1 MGWAVVM
8 VVVLLSRLDRGKA
21 LAERLA
27 DVHLLDAIAPP
38 IHYIP
43 ATMAGSTG

>member
-1 MGWAVVM
+1 M
-8 VVVLLSRLDRGKA
+8 VVVLPCRLARGKA
-21 LAERLA
+21 LAGRLAGRLA
-27 DVHLLDAIAPP
+27 DAHLLDAIVPS